1 MSIPPSIIGGS
12 GHHHCAG
19 SIHTCASSCSP
30 KKIRCRSPLQ
40 EDHHQAASR
49 KSGADHL
56 SWPHITKS
64 VQKNQPRR
72 TLNPSSLNL
81 AMIYLAHACITANGA
96 HSSSLRPSLCR
107 IHLSAP
113 SQRLTDG
120 FLQVP
125 ATSGSHLLLNCG
137 RANPRTPFYLGK
149 TPKIDLSTF

>member
-1 MSIPPSIIGGS
+1 VAPGITTVLRASTLVHLHVPLKKSAADHLSSHQGMSLG
-12 GHHHCAG
+12 
-19 SIHTCASSCSP
+19 
-30 KKIRCRSPLQ
+30 
-40 EDHHQAASR
+40 DHHQAASR

-64 VQKNQPRR
+64 VQKNQPQR

-96 HSSSLRPSLCR
+96 HSSPLRPSLCR